1 MEHTRQN
8 LTCFIKLKAMMRTAV
23 SSLDFEPGLMRSLS
37 APATIL
43 LGFMLALEAVGAVQ
57 YSESITRQV
66 TGQNID
72 EFQENLSVSVN
83 IEGSYLFFSGSLSA
97 EFSQNSLTQSESEFS
112 RIQQSITPWAL
123 TLTIDSETRGLLNKT
138 FRDELD
144 GLDASNEDA
153 CKSFFTKYGSH
164 ILTGI
169 AMGGRALQTASTDKY
184 KMDSSYSLDVVAKA
198 AYDGLV
204 GKLSAEAKT
213 KYESAISSFTANSNI
228 LSTTTGGDPALG
240 QNLFNGEISVLEE
253 WSKSVVG
260 APVFVDFTANNP
272 LVPIWQLCADDAQ
285 GMKVRSGLST
295 YYTDH
300 WAPDN
305 ANIHRVYPDYID
317 AIRLVEGTAP
327 SGYAK
332 LEPDITL
339 IRSFEKFSLFYH
351 KTKYTATGTNKSA
364 VTDIIAYRILDLDP
378 PEGYTYMAIT
388 FGSLTELTRLCYKT
402 GEYDPATA
410 IIELA
415 WGWNGPLG
423 NHEPPPSFTK
433 INRSLG
439 ECGHIALS
447 HHLATL

>member
-1 MEHTRQN
+1 
-8 LTCFIKLKAMMRTAV
+8 
-23 SSLDFEPGLMRSLS
+23 
-37 APATIL
+37 
-43 LGFMLALEAVGAVQ
+43 
-57 YSESITRQV
+57 
-66 TGQNID
+66 
-72 EFQENLSVSVN
+72 
-83 IEGSYLFFSGSLSA
+83 
-97 EFSQNSLTQSESEFS
+97 
-112 RIQQSITPWAL
+112 
-123 TLTIDSETRGLLNKT
+123 
-138 FRDELD
+138 
-144 GLDASNEDA
+144 
-153 CKSFFTKYGSH
+153 
-164 ILTGI
+164 
-169 AMGGRALQTASTDKY
+169 
-184 KMDSSYSLDVVAKA
+184 
-198 AYDGLV
+198 
-204 GKLSAEAKT
+204 
-213 KYESAISSFTANSNI
+213 
-228 LSTTTGGDPALG
+228 
-240 QNLFNGEISVLEE
+240 
-253 WSKSVVG
+253 
-260 APVFVDFTANNP
+260 
-272 LVPIWQLCADDAQ
+272 
-285 GMKVRSGLST
+285 MKVKSGLST

-439 ECGHIALS
+439 GIFSPLGAELYLYYAKRTISNPRSCEVFLGGGD
-447 HHLATL
+447 